1 MSGASGAAPPL
12 MLDAAAPLTLDAD
25 QVREWGRRYSN
36 WGRWGKNDELGTL
49 NFITPERV
57 LEACSLP
64 RQGLVISC
72 ALPFDDK
79 GPQSGIGGRY
89 NPIHTMIAD
98 GGDALAGAQDFLP
111 GGFRYA
117 DDTVTMPLQCGT
129 QWDALAHVF
138 YDGKMYN
145 DRDISLV
152 TSRGARANSIDRIKD
167 GVVGRGVLL
176 DLPRF
181 LKVPW
186 LDDATRIRPDH
197 LDACA
202 EAFGVS
208 VERGDIVLV
217 RTGMMMRCLQQK
229 SWAGYCG
236 GPAPGLSV
244 TCTAWIYEREIAA
257 IATDTWGV
265 EVIPNETSDCFQ
277 PLHMISLRNT
287 GVLLGEIFQ
296 LDTLADACHEDGNY
310 SFLFTAPP
318 LPITGAVGS
327 PINPLAIK

>member
-12 MLDAAAPLTLDAD
+12 TLDAAAPLTLDAG

-152 TSRGARANSIDRIKD
+152 TSRGARVNSIDRVKD

-217 RTGMMMRCLQQK
+217 RTGMMMRCLQQE